1 MTILRYGGIL
11 VFTSKWWAYQNTKA
25 LLAKVKIMDF
35 AVIFTSVC
43 MRDRNLKSF
52 IVFGKA
58 LASWS
63 ESYPVCRSNTSYDGK
78 HEMGFLA
85 AGNCQSHLFCTT
97 ASHKLSHL
105 VENCSNLA
113 KRKLERG
120 KEGGGGREGGEDE
133 QRLPRRAW
141 SCNCEKRLLHYLHRT
156 P

>member
-1 MTILRYGGIL
+1 MEAIWSLPPSGGH
-11 VFTSKWWAYQNTKA
+11 TKA
-25 LLAKVKIMDF
+25 PRQFWHHRFCCYLCFCMHEGQEFKVF
-35 AVIFTSVC
+35 Y
-43 MRDRNLKSF
+43 N
-52 IVFGKA
+52 FGKA

-120 KEGGGGREGGEDE
+120 REGGGGREGGEDG

>member
-1 MTILRYGGIL
+1 MHEGQEFK
-11 VFTSKWWAYQNTKA
+11 VFYS
-25 LLAKVKIMDF
+25 
-35 AVIFTSVC
+35 
-43 MRDRNLKSF
+43 
-52 IVFGKA
+52 FGKA

-85 AGNCQSHLFCTT
+85 AGNCQSHLFYTT

-120 KEGGGGREGGEDE
+120 KEGGGGR
-133 QRLPRRAW
+133 RAEA
-141 SCNCEKRLLHYLHRT
+141 SSQSLEL
-156 P
+156 